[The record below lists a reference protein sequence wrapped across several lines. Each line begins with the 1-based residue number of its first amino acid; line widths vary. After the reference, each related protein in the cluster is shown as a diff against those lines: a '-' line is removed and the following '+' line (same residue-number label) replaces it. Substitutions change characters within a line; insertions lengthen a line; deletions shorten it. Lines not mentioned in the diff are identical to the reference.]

1 MHAYEDTTL
10 TLFTELGLRPELLQA
25 LEAKGYTTPTPV
37 QAQAIP
43 LVLAGH
49 DLLAGAQTGTGKTAA
64 FALPMLHLLSK
75 SGVPPK
81 GPRAP
86 RALILTP
93 TRELADQVATSF
105 KTYGSNLKL
114 RTAVIYGGVGFNPQ
128 AEQLKQ
134 GVDIIVA
141 TPGRLLDH
149 ANQRTVNL
157 AAVEIFVLD
166 EADRMLDMGFL
177 PDMRKVMKLLPT
189 RRQNMLFSA
198 TYSKEIRV
206 LAEGFLNNAK
216 EVDVAPR
223 NSTVELIS
231 QVVHPVPQNRKR
243 ALLSKLIL
251 KGDWRQVLVFTR
263 TKHGANRLAE
273 QLCDDGVTAAAIHG
287 NKSQGART
295 RALSEFKSG
304 TLRVLVA
311 TDIASR
317 GLDISQLPH
326 VVNFEL
332 PNVPEEY
339 VHRIGRTGRAGM
351 EGTAIALVAR
361 EESRYLRDIEKLMKR
376 QIEVQTIEGYDE
388 ELIPG
393 DGGPAPK
400 REQRG
405 ARTPSLT
412 PRSPRRNPP
421 PQHSNAK
428 RKSPGAAAPRAAT
441 SSAPRAERT
450 ERTPE
455 RFERSERFEREERP
469 ERTRRERA
477 PQPERS
483 SSRPARP
490 EGSGYSM
497 SRTAGKPSNHA
508 APGASSRPRRKRTPS
523 ESN

>member
-1 MHAYEDTTL
+1 MT
-10 TLFTELGLRPELLQA
+10 FTELGLRPELLKA
-25 LEAKGYTTPTPV
+25 LAAKGYTTPTPV

-43 LVLAGH
+43 VVLAGH
-49 DLLAGAQTGTGKTAA
+49 DVLAGAQTGTGKTAA
-64 FALPMLHLLSK
+64 FALPMLHMLSNGK
-75 SGVPPK
+75 PATPR
-81 GPRAP
+81 GPRIP

-93 TRELADQVATSF
+93 TRELADQVAASF
-105 KTYGSNLKL
+105 KSYGEHVNL
-114 RTAVIYGGVGFNPQ
+114 RTTVIYGGVGFGPQ
-128 AEQLKQ
+128 ATHLRQ
-134 GVDIIVA
+134 GVDIVVA

-149 ANQRTVNL
+149 CNQNTINL

-177 PDMRKVMKLLPT
+177 PDMRKVMKLLPA

-206 LAEGFLNNAK
+206 LAEGFLSNPK
-216 EVDVAPR
+216 EIDVAPR

-231 QVVHPVPQNRKR
+231 QLVHPVAQSRKR

-273 QLCDDGVTAAAIHG
+273 QLNDDGVSASAIHG

-295 RALSEFKSG
+295 RALTEFKTG
-304 TLRVLVA
+304 ELRVLVA

-326 VVNFEL
+326 VVNYEL

-376 QIEVQTIEGYDE
+376 AIPVQVVEGYEGED
-388 ELIPG
+388 LING

-405 ARTPSLT
+405 SRVPSLE
-412 PRSPRRNPP
+412 PRSPRRTTTSAPREP
-421 PQHSNAK
+421 HRNAQ
-428 RKSPGAAAPRAAT
+428 RKSPGATARPGGSNRPER
-441 SSAPRAERT
+441 SDREERPNRSERSEYYERT
-450 ERTPE
+450 ERPE
-455 RFERSERFEREERP
+455 RERRSENSRPESSPRSERSER
-469 ERTRRERA
+469 
-477 PQPERS
+477 
-483 SSRPARP
+483 SSRP
-490 EGSGYSM
+490 EGGGYSM
-497 SRTAGKPSNHA
+497 SRTSGRPSTTGG
-508 APGASSRPRRKRTPS
+508 PGGSSRPRTKRNPS
-523 ESN
+523 SN